1 MSGLRKQAKYLTE
14 KQVKN
19 AVSRMGDYRNS
30 LRNRAII
37 ELGLYAGLR
46 AKEISLLRW
55 EHITD
60 GSGEVADRITLTDDV
75 TKGRSGGLIPINGK
89 LAGTLKELMGS
100 GVDRKSAVIRSEKGG
115 HLKTQSVVNLLWQ
128 HYRKCDIEGASSHSG
143 RRTFITNVARNIS
156 QVGGSMRDVMA
167 LARHKNLATT
177 QRYVEQNTEAQ
188 KSVVGLI

>member
-1 MSGLRKQAKYLTE
+1 MSGLRKQARYLTE

-19 AVSRMGDYRNS
+19 AVSRMGDYRHS

-55 EHITD
+55 EHVTD
-60 GSGEVADRITLTDDV
+60 ASHEVSDRITLTDDV

-89 LAGTLKELMGS
+89 LAGTLKALMGS

-177 QRYVEQNTEAQ
+177 QR
-188 KSVVGLI
+188 